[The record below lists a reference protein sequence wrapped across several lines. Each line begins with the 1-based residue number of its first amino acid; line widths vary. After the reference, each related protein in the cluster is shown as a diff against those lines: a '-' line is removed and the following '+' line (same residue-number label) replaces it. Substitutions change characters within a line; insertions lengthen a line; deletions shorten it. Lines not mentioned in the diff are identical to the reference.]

1 MEKNL
6 GGRPEIE
13 LTEEQI
19 KEVEIKSETLTCE
32 QIADHLGISHVTFIE
47 IRKRQPEVSLAYKRG
62 RAKAIDEIASS
73 LIANA
78 KAGDTTSQMFFL
90 KTQAGW
96 RETQSI
102 ETKDTTPSKESPTIN
117 INFNDK
123 PEHRL

>member
-1 MEKNL
+1 MTKNL

-13 LTEEQI
+13 LTQKEIE
-19 KEVEIKSETLTCE
+19 EVELKAETLTCE
-32 QIADHLGISHVTFIE
+32 QIADHFGFSHVTFQN
-47 IRKRQPEVSLAYKRG
+47 IRKRQPEVAFAYKRG
-62 RAKAIDEIASS
+62 RAKVIDDIASS
-73 LIANA
+73 LIKNA

-102 ETKDTTPSKESPTIN
+102 ETKDTTPQKQIPQIN

-123 PEHRL
+123 PEHRV